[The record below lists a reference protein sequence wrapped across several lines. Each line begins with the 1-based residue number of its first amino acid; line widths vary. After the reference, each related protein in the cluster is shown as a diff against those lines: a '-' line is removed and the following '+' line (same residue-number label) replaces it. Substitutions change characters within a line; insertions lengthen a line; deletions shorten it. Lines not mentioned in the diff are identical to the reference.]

1 MLSTCRGTQHCVT
14 LCHLYKALS
23 AFKIYFAFGRFLFH
37 DFHDTAIAYAIEGI
51 WFIHHCTGWFPKRKA
66 ILADQDYRI
75 YRRTRTSLP
84 WHYNSVGLTT
94 GSTAAAICSLPLWH
108 WKLCILP
115 AENIYG
121 LCITYVSKIKRL
133 DLVVKRH
140 CVFCEIGPGIL
151 NITERNFGFESV
163 TLLLRVCF
171 FLIWLCAKEICGGVA
186 ITLSAWLSVPITL
199 SAWLSVPITL
209 SAWLSVPITLSG
221 WLSVPITLSAWLS
234 VPITLSAWLS
244 VPIEKT
250 WRDLNRDNTVG
261 IKYNLSTILFLVKI
275 RQRTSSVYVT
285 NFYGNE
291 KCCGGNKK
299 RVLPLLYTTIYP

>member
-186 ITLSAWLSVPITL
+186 ITLSAWLSVPI
-199 SAWLSVPITL
+199 
-209 SAWLSVPITLSG
+209 
-221 WLSVPITLSAWLS
+221 
-234 VPITLSAWLS
+234 
-244 VPIEKT
+244 EKT